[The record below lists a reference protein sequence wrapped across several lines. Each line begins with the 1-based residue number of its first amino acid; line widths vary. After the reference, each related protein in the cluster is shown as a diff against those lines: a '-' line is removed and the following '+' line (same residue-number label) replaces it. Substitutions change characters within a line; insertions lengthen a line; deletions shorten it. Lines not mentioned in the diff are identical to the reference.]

1 MTRDPDDNDAMNA
14 HDEPDI
20 NDAQDGTDASETDG
34 GSDEDDSMMQ
44 DPESSEGEPPGGR
57 AAERL
62 REHLE
67 ERFGED
73 APPVPPDELDAAEDE
88 APSDGSEEAE
98 PDA

>member
-1 MTRDPDDNDAMNA
+1 MTRDPGEADAMNS
-14 HDEPDI
+14 HDEPGD
-20 NDAQDGTDASETDG
+20 DADARDAHEVSADP
-34 GSDEDDSMMQ
+34 DEDDSMMQ

-73 APPVPPDELDAAEDE
+73 APPVPPDEG
-88 APSDGSEEAE
+88 DGSEE
-98 PDA
+98 DAASEDSDDPEGSDP